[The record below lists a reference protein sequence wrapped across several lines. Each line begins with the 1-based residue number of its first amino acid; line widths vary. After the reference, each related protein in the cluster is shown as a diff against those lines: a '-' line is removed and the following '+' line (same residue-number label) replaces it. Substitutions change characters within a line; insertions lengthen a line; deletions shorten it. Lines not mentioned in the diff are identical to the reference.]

1 MDVSANTITVD
12 IADPGG
18 RLTTTQRG
26 WLRDRLGDAAAWLT
40 GGSRRREG
48 VAALDGSGEVRVRVV
63 GDAEMAAA
71 HERHSG
77 VPGTTDVL
85 TFDLRERP
93 DGPLDVDVMVCADEA
108 ARQAASRGHAVER
121 EVLLYAVHA
130 VLHCLGEDDRD
141 EASAARMHAREDEV
155 LRAIGVGAT
164 FSVGAGTV
172 GNEGGRAG

>member
-1 MDVSANTITVD
+1 MDEPGHTIAIDV
-12 IADPGG
+12 ADPGG

-26 WLRDRLGDAAAWLT
+26 WVRDCLSAAVAWLEGT
-40 GGSRRREG
+40 RIRGDGSSPPEG
-48 VAALDGSGEVRVRVV
+48 VGEVRVRVV
-63 GDAEMAAA
+63 GDQEMAAA

-77 VPGTTDVL
+77 VAGTTDVL

-108 ARQAASRGHAVER
+108 ERQARARGHAVER

-155 LRAIGVGAT
+155 LSAIGVGAT
-164 FSVGAGTV
+164 FAHDAGAGAMK
-172 GNEGGRAG
+172 EAGTG